1 MTQYNMVKVI
11 LSNSQLNKLK
21 SAMKSGTEVTLNLS
35 SKFIGNFN
43 DETNF
48 AQKLSLTDTPVSKI
62 RRAFANG
69 SSGNIKF
76 WKTQLSKIEK
86 SGGCIPK
93 IPSEPSEPLIISY
106 LKELNNIGAKNK

>member
-1 MTQYNMVKVI
+1 M

-35 SKFIGNFN
+35 LNFTGNFN

-86 SGGCIPK
+86 SGRCIPK
-93 IPSEPSEPLIISY
+93 LPSEPSEPLMISY
-106 LKELNNIGAKNK
+106 LKELNNIGSKNK